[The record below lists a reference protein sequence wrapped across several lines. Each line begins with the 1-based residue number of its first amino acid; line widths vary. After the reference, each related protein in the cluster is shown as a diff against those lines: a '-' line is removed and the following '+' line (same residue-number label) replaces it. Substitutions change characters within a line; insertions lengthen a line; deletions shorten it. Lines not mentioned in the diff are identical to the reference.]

1 MPGADS
7 SEFTRFKK
15 LTAIQCGDTQS
26 KDPKSVN
33 RLTQYTSPVSTCS
46 LSKFLP
52 SLRKNVSGG
61 EQALPLGTFT
71 FKTTENSLGFYMDCT
86 TSQTATLTNAR
97 YSGYNTMPVDP
108 APPGQ
113 YVYYSIVVI
122 DASKPVTI
130 SGLINLVILG
140 CFSKQLTSLDVSGL
154 TALQYLGCASNQLKI
169 LDVSRLTALQQLVC
183 YSNQL
188 TRLDVSRLTNLQQL
202 DCSGNQ
208 LTRLD
213 VSRLTALQQL
223 NCGNNQLTR
232 LDVSRLTA
240 LQQLNCRNNQLNSL
254 NVSDTTALQTLYCNN
269 NSFPDQSTIDTIV
282 GQLRDAPGENNACS
296 ILQQTNDLLT
306 QNTNLFTTPN
316 SVPPGWTIS

>member
-86 TSQTATLTNAR
+86 TSQTATLTNALCN
-97 YSGYNTMPVDP
+97 GDNTITVV
-108 APPGQ
+108 PPSKGKII
-113 YVYYSIVVI
+113 VYDI
-122 DASKPVTI
+122 DITNNNQEVT
-130 SGLINLVILG
+130 
-140 CFSKQLTSLDVSGL
+140 VS
-154 TALQYLGCASNQLKI
+154 
-169 LDVSRLTALQQLVC
+169 D
-183 YSNQL
+183 
-188 TRLDVSRLTNLQQL
+188 LTNLQQL
-202 DCSGNQ
+202 DCSG
-208 LTRLD
+208 
-213 VSRLTALQQL
+213 
-223 NCGNNQLTR
+223 NQLTR

>member
-1 MPGADS
+1 MPVISVSNKGGTSVDCSDIIAI
-7 SEFTRFKK
+7 KK
-15 LTAIQCGDTQS
+15 QQILRASQS
-26 KDPKSVN
+26 TKGYYKQIENKSFGLDN
-33 RLTQYTSPVSTCS
+33 ISNLFWKNCAGTCS
-46 LSKFLP
+46 TIGHNNTQLP
-52 SLRKNVSGG
+52 
-61 EQALPLGTFT
+61 PGTFT
-71 FKTTENSLGFYMDCT
+71 FKTSNDSVSFAMSCT
-86 TSQTATLTNAR
+86 TSQTATLTNALCN
-97 YSGYNTMPVDP
+97 GDNTITVV
-108 APPGQ
+108 PPSKGKII
-113 YVYYSIVVI
+113 VYDI
-122 DASKPVTI
+122 DITNNNQEVT
-130 SGLINLVILG
+130 
-140 CFSKQLTSLDVSGL
+140 VS
-154 TALQYLGCASNQLKI
+154 
-169 LDVSRLTALQQLVC
+169 D
-183 YSNQL
+183 
-188 TRLDVSRLTNLQQL
+188 LTNLQQL